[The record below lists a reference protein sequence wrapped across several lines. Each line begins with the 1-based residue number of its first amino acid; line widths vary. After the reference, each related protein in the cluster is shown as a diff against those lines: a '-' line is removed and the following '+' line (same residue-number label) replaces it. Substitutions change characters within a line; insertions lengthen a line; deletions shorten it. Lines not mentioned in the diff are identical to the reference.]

1 MPKGLDVKISKI
13 RFETLIK
20 TFIVVG
26 GIFAV
31 GLWGYIITYTSD
43 SRDEGTLRNRYN
55 EVLVLQEKKEV
66 VKKSFAINNIKIR
79 DNFGFI
85 DRTATFCHDEKC
97 TNPEVLRG
105 YRKWIY

>member
-43 SRDEGTLRNRYN
+43 SRDEETLRNRYN
-55 EVLVLQEKKEV
+55 EFSALQENK
-66 VKKSFAINNIKIR
+66 N
-79 DNFGFI
+79 
-85 DRTATFCHDEKC
+85 
-97 TNPEVLRG
+97 
-105 YRKWIY
+105 Y